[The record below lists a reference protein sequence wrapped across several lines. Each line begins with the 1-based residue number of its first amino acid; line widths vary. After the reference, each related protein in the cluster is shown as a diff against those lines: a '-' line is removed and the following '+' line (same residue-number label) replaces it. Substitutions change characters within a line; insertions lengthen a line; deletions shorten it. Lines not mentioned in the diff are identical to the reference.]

1 MHWKNIVVLAV
12 LIIGW
17 AGTVVGVE
25 TEQWDIFELA
35 LNGPEGGNPFIDVKL
50 SAEFKQRGRVFKP
63 EGFYDG
69 DGMYRIRFMPDA
81 QGEWSYT
88 TKSNRRELDGK
99 KGKFTC
105 VKPPPSNRGP
115 VRVHKKW
122 HLAYADGT
130 PYFQVG
136 TTCYAWAHQ
145 GNAIEERTLATLKDA
160 PFNKMRMC

>member
-12 LIIGW
+12 LIFGW

-69 DGMYRIRFMPDA
+69 NGMYRIRFMPDTT
-81 QGEWSYT
+81 GDWSYT

-99 KGKFTC
+99 NGQFTC
-105 VKPPPSNRGP
+105 V
-115 VRVHKKW
+115 
-122 HLAYADGT
+122 
-130 PYFQVG
+130 
-136 TTCYAWAHQ
+136 
-145 GNAIEERTLATLKDA
+145 
-160 PFNKMRMC
+160 